1 MQTVVERLVVPDTT
15 VRTAAKSRRIIA
27 FFCLLAVILGGTEA
41 WLSRND
47 MYSDGISYMDIGDAV
62 SAGHWNEVV
71 NAYWSP
77 LYPILLGSV
86 ASVLKPSAEW
96 QFATVHL
103 VNFLLYLVALA
114 CFHCFLVS
122 FIRYKADR
130 QPDQSHTWWIPVG
143 YTLFLW
149 TTLRLI
155 SVSVVSPDV
164 AVAASIYGAAAA
176 LLRIKT
182 DGGKSRHFGLLGLA
196 LGLGYLAKAPMF
208 PMSVVFLGLSWFAAK
223 NSRRALSGV
232 LIAMAVFGVVAD
244 PFITVLS
251 RQQGHLTFGES
262 AKLNYGWYVNHL
274 PRYHWQGEQP
284 GSGTPAHPERKIFD
298 APPVYA
304 FEQPV
309 RGTYP
314 IWKDPTYWFSG
325 VRTHVDPKGN
335 ISQVIENSDVYYDV
349 LFRSQPLFALAFVTL
364 LLWSGTAREF
374 PRRLLREWILLA
386 PPFCALSMFA
396 LVHVETRMIGAYV
409 VILWLGL
416 FAALA
421 LPPGRVVASVATA
434 LAAVVIAGL
443 CISDLGDM
451 KTHGVAFFFRGDN
464 SSSPPHQIAAAM
476 GRLGIHR
483 GDRVAWI
490 RPQPFDE
497 KQNYYWARIADVQIT
512 TEIPVGEGDKFWSAS
527 ETVKE
532 QALQSMARTGVRA
545 LIATSMPAGTQGQ
558 EWQPLGKTGSFAL
571 MLDSR
576 AAALSALAK

>member
-1 MQTVVERLVVPDTT
+1 MQTVVERLVVSDTAMST
-15 VRTAAKSRRIIA
+15 PANSRRLIA
-27 FFCLLAVILGGTEA
+27 FFCLLAVMLGGLEA

-47 MYSDGISYMDIGDAV
+47 MYSDGVSYMDIGDAV

-77 LYPILLGSV
+77 LYPVLLGTA
-86 ASVLKPSAEW
+86 ASVLKLSAGW

-103 VNFLLYLVALA
+103 VNFLLYLAALA

-122 FIRYKADR
+122 LIRHKDGR
-130 QPDQSHTWWIPVG
+130 KGDQSRAWWIPVG

-155 SVSVVSPDV
+155 SVSVVSPDM
-164 AVAASIYGAAAA
+164 AVATCVYGAAAA

-182 DGGKSRHFGLLGLA
+182 DGGKFKHFALLGLA

-208 PMSVVFLGLSWFAAK
+208 PMSMVFLGLCWFAAK
-223 NSRRALSGV
+223 NSRRAFGGV
-232 LIAMAVFGVVAD
+232 LIAVSVFAVIAGPYIVA
-244 PFITVLS
+244 LS
-251 RQQGHLTFGES
+251 RQQGHMTFGES

-284 GSGTPAHPERKIFD
+284 GSGIPVHADRKIFGE
-298 APPVYA
+298 PPIYT
-304 FEQPV
+304 FEEPV

-314 IWKDPTYWFSG
+314 IWKDPAYWFDG
-325 VRTHVDPKGN
+325 VRTRIDPKGN
-335 ISQVIENSDVYYDV
+335 ILQVIENSDVYYDV
-349 LFRSQPLFALAFVTL
+349 LFRSQPLFVLAFVTL
-364 LLWSGTAREF
+364 LLWSGSVREF
-374 PRRLLREWILLA
+374 PRRLLREWILWV

-434 LAAVVIAGL
+434 LAAVVIVAL

-451 KTHGVAFFFRGDN
+451 KTKGIAFLLRGDN
-464 SSSPPHQIAAAM
+464 SSSAPHQIAAGL
-476 GRLGIHR
+476 GRLGIHP

-490 RPQPFDE
+490 RPQPFDA
-497 KQNYYWARIADVQIT
+497 KQNYYWARIADVQISA
-512 TEIPVGEGDKFWSAS
+512 EIPVGEGDKFWSAP
-527 ETVKE
+527 EPVKE
-532 QALQSMARTGVRA
+532 QALQAMAKTGVRA
-545 LIATSMPAGTQGQ
+545 LIATSMPAGAVTE
-558 EWQPLGKTGSFAL
+558 EWRPLGKTGYFTL

-576 AAALSALAK
+576 SQISSK

>member
-1 MQTVVERLVVPDTT
+1 MQTVVERLVVSD
-15 VRTAAKSRRIIA
+15 TAARTPTNSRRLIA

-47 MYSDGISYMDIGDAV
+47 MYSDGISYMDIGDAL

-77 LYPILLGSV
+77 LYPVLLGTA

-122 FIRYKADR
+122 LIRYKEGR
-130 QPDQSHTWWIPVG
+130 QTDQSSTAWWIPVG

-155 SVSVVSPDV
+155 SVSVVSPDM
-164 AVAASIYGAAAA
+164 AVAASVYGAAAA
-176 LLRIKT
+176 LLRIQT
-182 DGGKSRHFGLLGLA
+182 DFGKFRYFALLGLA

-208 PMSVVFLGLSWFAAK
+208 LMSIVFLSLSWFAAK
-223 NSRRALSGV
+223 NSRRAFGGV
-232 LIAMAVFGVVAD
+232 LIAIAVFSVIAG

-251 RQQGHLTFGES
+251 RQEGHLTFGES

-274 PRYHWQGEQP
+274 PRYHWQGEKP
-284 GSGTPAHPERKIFD
+284 GSGTPVHAERRIFGS
-298 APPVYA
+298 PPIYT

-314 IWKDPTYWFSG
+314 IWKDPSYWFAG
-325 VRTHVDPKGN
+325 IKTHIDPKGN
-335 ISQVIENSDVYYDV
+335 FLQMIENSDVYYDV
-349 LFRSQPLFALAFVTL
+349 LLRSQPLFVLAFVTL
-364 LLWSGTAREF
+364 LLWNGAVREY
-374 PRRLLREWILLA
+374 PRRLLREWILWA
-386 PPFCALSMFA
+386 PPLCALSMFA

-409 VILWLGL
+409 AILWLGL

-421 LPPGRVVASVATA
+421 LPPGRVVASVGTA
-434 LAAVVIAGL
+434 LAGVVIVAL
-443 CISDLGDM
+443 CMSDLADM
-451 KTHGVAFFFRGDN
+451 KTHGVAFLLRGDN
-464 SSSPPHQIAAAM
+464 SSSPPHQIAE
-476 GRLGIHR
+476 GLGQLGIHP

-490 RPQPFDE
+490 RPQPFDA
-497 KQNYYWARIADVQIT
+497 KQNYYWARIADIQISA
-512 TEIPVGEGDKFWSAS
+512 EIPVGEGDKFWSAP
-527 ETVKE
+527 EPVKE
-532 QALQSMARTGVRA
+532 QALQALARTGVRA
-545 LIATSMPAGTQGQ
+545 LIATSAPAGAVTD
-558 EWQPLGKTGSFAL
+558 EWRPLGKTGYFTL
-571 MLDSR
+571 ILDSR
-576 AAALSALAK
+576 VASK

>member
-1 MQTVVERLVVPDTT
+1 MKTP
-15 VRTAAKSRRIIA
+15 ANSRRLIA

-47 MYSDGISYMDIGDAV
+47 MYSDGISYMDIGDAF
-62 SAGHWNEVV
+62 SQGHWNEVV

-77 LYPILLGSV
+77 LYPMLLGTA
-86 ASVLKPSAEW
+86 ASVLKPSAGW

-122 FIRYKADR
+122 LIRYRGGR
-130 QPDQSHTWWIPVG
+130 QSDQAAREWWIPVG

-155 SVSVVSPDV
+155 SVSVVSPDM
-164 AVAASIYGAAAA
+164 AVAASVYGATAA
-176 LLRIKT
+176 LLRIKANL
-182 DGGKSRHFGLLGLA
+182 GQFRHFALLGLA

-208 PMSVVFLGLSWFAAK
+208 PMSIAFLGLSWFAAK
-223 NSRRALSGV
+223 NSRRAFGGV
-232 LIAMAVFGVVAD
+232 LIAASVFTVIAGPYIVA
-244 PFITVLS
+244 LS
-251 RQQGHLTFGES
+251 RQQGHVTFGES

-274 PRYHWQGEQP
+274 PRYHWQGDQP
-284 GSGTPAHPERKIFD
+284 GSGIPVHADRKIFD
-298 APPVYA
+298 EPPIYA

-314 IWKDPTYWFSG
+314 IWKDPAYWFDG
-325 VRTHVDPKGN
+325 VRTHIDPKGN
-335 ISQVIENSDVYYDV
+335 IFQVIENSDVYYDV
-349 LFRSQPLFALAFVTL
+349 LFRSQPLFVLAFVTL
-364 LLWSGTAREF
+364 LLWSGSAREF
-374 PRRLLREWILLA
+374 PRRLLSEWILWV

-421 LPPGRVVASVATA
+421 LPPRRVVASVATA
-434 LAAVVIAGL
+434 LAGVVIAAL

-451 KTHGVAFFFRGDN
+451 KTRGVAFLFRGDN
-464 SSSPPHQIAAAM
+464 SSSPPHQIAAGLA
-476 GRLGIHR
+476 RLGIHQ
-483 GDRVAWI
+483 GERVAWI
-490 RPQPFDE
+490 RPQPFDA
-497 KQNYYWARIADVQIT
+497 KQNYYWARIADIQISA
-512 TEIPVGEGDKFWSAS
+512 EIPVGEGDKFWSAP
-527 ETVKE
+527 EPVKE
-532 QALQSMARTGVRA
+532 QALQAIARTGVRA
-545 LIATSMPAGTQGQ
+545 LIATSAPAGAVTE
-558 EWQPLGKTGSFAL
+558 EWRPLGKTGYFTL

-576 AAALSALAK
+576 AASQRSEQAK